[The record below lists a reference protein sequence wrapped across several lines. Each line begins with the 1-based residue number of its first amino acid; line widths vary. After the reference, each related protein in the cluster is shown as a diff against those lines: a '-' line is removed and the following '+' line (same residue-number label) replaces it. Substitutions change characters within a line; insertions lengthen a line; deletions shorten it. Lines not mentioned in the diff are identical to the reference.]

1 MYQKEK
7 EKKQQENMNIY
18 CITCSKFI
26 NNNYIKFNGK
36 MDENIDHYF

>member
-7 EKKQQENMNIY
+7 GKRQQEKKNIY

-26 NNNYIKFNGK
+26 NNNYIKSNGK
-36 MDENIDHYF
+36 MDGNIDHYF